1 MIQNRHINDQ
11 LLHKIEVEQHVTIP
25 QIIAVLKL
33 IEDGGTVPF
42 IARYRKE
49 VTGGLDE
56 DQIRAIYQEW
66 EYGQKLAERKEDI
79 MRLIDE
85 KGKLT
90 EELRQQIIAS
100 DKLSEL
106 EDIYRPYKEKK
117 KTRAT
122 EAKRR
127 GLEGLANYLLSFPVE
142 GNVEREAQNYVTV
155 EPTEAQIKEGL
166 VVKDVKE
173 ALQGAEDIIAEMVSD
188 EPKYR
193 RWIRRLFATRGEL
206 YSTVKDESLDEK
218 HVYAMYYN
226 YKEPVNEIKLHRV
239 LALNRG
245 EAEKVLKVGI
255 LADDERVYKFL
266 AKQVIT
272 NPNSITA
279 SYVKDAIEDAYNRLI
294 KASIERDIRSELK
307 DKAEDQ
313 AITVFAENLKR
324 YLLTPPMK
332 GKVVLGV
339 DPAYRTGCKL
349 AVVDATG
356 KVLNKGVIYPNQKNK
371 EEVVS
376 DARTQQSFDI
386 IRTFIDVYNVEVI
399 AIGNGTASRETE
411 SFIAETIKKINKEV
425 YYIIVNEAGASIYS
439 ASKIAQEEFPDYHVE
454 ERSAVSIARRL
465 QDPLSELVKIDPK
478 SIGVG
483 QYQYDVTQSKLGEAL
498 DFVVE
503 TAVNSVG
510 VNINNASVPL
520 LQRVS
525 GLNAKTAKLIVDY
538 RNENGEFKNREE
550 LKIKGIGP
558 KTLEQAIGFLRIPNG
573 TEKLDMTA
581 IHPESYKVAE
591 QILSKLGFTKEDI
604 GSDALVKAINKV
616 NRKEFIKEF
625 EVGEYTF
632 NDILDAFVA
641 PLRDPRD
648 RFDRPVLRSDVLHL
662 EDLVPGMELQ
672 GAVRNVVDFGAFV
685 DCGVKEDGLVHT
697 SRMSKQYIKHPLD
710 VVSVG
715 DVVKVWVVSVDLAR
729 GRVEL
734 TMIPPM
740 GK

>member
-1 MIQNRHINDQ
+1 MIENNHINDQ

-106 EDIYRPYKEKK
+106 EDIYRPFKEKK

-127 GLEGLANYLLSFPVE
+127 GLEGLANYLLSFPTEGDVE
-142 GNVEREAQNYVTV
+142 KEAQAYVTA
-155 EPTEAQIKEGL
+155 EPTEEQIKEGL

-173 ALQGAEDIIAEMVSD
+173 ALQGAEDIIAEIVSD

-245 EAEKVLKVGI
+245 ESEKVLKVGI

-294 KASIERDIRSELK
+294 KSSIERDIRAELK

-411 SFIAETIKKINKEV
+411 SFIAETIKKLDKEV

-483 QYQYDVTQSKLGEAL
+483 QYQYDVTQSKLSDAL

-591 QILSKLGFTKEDI
+591 EILAKLGFTKDDI
-604 GSDALVKAINKV
+604 GTDALVKAINKL